1 MGFSNFVSDN
11 GIRASQIV
19 RSSAKMTFK
28 SIDIIEKEE
37 NIVIDETNDSVPIT
51 ETTESNFD
59 SQSLEFDLEH
69 HDFTALLFPFGF
81 FSVSF
86 VFVMGVFFVA
96 YSIVHGVIF
105 LLVLNNFCM
114 RHDSFIITFF
124 HGCSLG
130 LARSFNFII
139 IRWVIRALFTHF
151 LGVWVFGEI
160 ADQYTLLRILVRLM
174 FLPFSIFTPWVIDF
188 EKESGDFILTWLIS
202 DILLSFILAV
212 DVWVA
217 MADSTQNDREVV
229 KEGFRFQIQVFI
241 LQHRV
246 FSFPPLV
253 ASLLQSHQ
261 ATNEAMTVVQATPSI
276 HHQCCRLL
284 QFVPPVGICLVDQY
298 RPLPDSRSVSFILD
312 FLIVVS
318 ARK

>member
-1 MGFSNFVSDN
+1 
-11 GIRASQIV
+11 
-19 RSSAKMTFK
+19 MTFK

-69 HDFTALLFPFGF
+69 HDFTALLVPFGF
-81 FSVSF
+81 FSVLF

-105 LLVLNNFCM
+105 LLVLNNFCG
-114 RHDSFIITFF
+114 RHNSFVITFF

-130 LARSFNFII
+130 LARSFDFII
-139 IRWVIRALFTHF
+139 IRWVIRVLFSHF
-151 LGVWVFGEI
+151 LGVWFFGEI

-174 FLPFSIFTPWVIDF
+174 FLPYSIFTPWVIDF
-188 EKESGDFILTWLIS
+188 EKESGDFVLTWLIS

-229 KEGFRFQIQVFI
+229 KEGFRLLSLVMLPAYILKCYESFICGPIVRSILTHAFGGLFAMAFQAFMEVYFM
-241 LQHRV
+241 
-246 FSFPPLV
+246 V
-253 ASLLQSHQ
+253 AWLMYYLSVKSIDANSSGQPFGQREL
-261 ATNEAMTVVQATPSI
+261 EAMLEDD
-276 HHQCCRLL
+276 R
-284 QFVPPVGICLVDQY
+284 
-298 RPLPDSRSVSFILD
+298 
-312 FLIVVS
+312 
-318 ARK
+318 